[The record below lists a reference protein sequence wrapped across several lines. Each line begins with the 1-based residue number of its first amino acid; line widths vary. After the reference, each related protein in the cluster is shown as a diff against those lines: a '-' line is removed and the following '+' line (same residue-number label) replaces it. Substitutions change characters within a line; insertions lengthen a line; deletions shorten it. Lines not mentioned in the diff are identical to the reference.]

1 MNKVYNVV
9 WNASLSAW
17 CVTSEFA
24 KSKKVLFKKALAS
37 SVLTLISCSVFAD
50 SLELGG
56 GSVDSTATDSIAIGS
71 SSKVDANAVDS
82 VAIGNG
88 AEVKQLRSIAIGI
101 GAVSDGL
108 NSTAIG
114 AGAETND
121 NDSIALGTRAIADE
135 FSTALGEESKA
146 LGKWS
151 LSSGFESESLNTFD
165 AAYGFKAVA
174 SGGSSLAMGF
184 GATSSGDSS
193 SAIGSSASATGSRDI
208 AYGAQSSAS
217 GGFGAAIGYEANK
230 TANRAFAIG
239 DNSSATAL
247 QSFSIGNWA
256 ETSAE
261 NALAISTYA
270 KADAADAISI
280 GDSSDVTSTATS
292 SGILGN
298 QSTVSAA
305 NSFAIGNNNS
315 IETAD
320 TFALGNNISSTLD
333 NSVFLGDASSYV
345 DADSTTGGN
354 GSVASTTITNS
365 ENNATTFSNYAGS
378 QSSGVV
384 SVGNSSSQ
392 RRIQNVA
399 AGLVSQGSTD
409 AINGSQ
415 LYSVEDTV
423 AEGYSFAAPSG
434 DSFNLPLGST
444 FNLYGATTAASGI
457 AFDSSSTPVSGSY
470 SAKNVQTVTDGKG
483 GIQVQLAEDPDF
495 DAITANQLNVGPVTI
510 NSTGI
515 DAGNTRITNVAAG
528 QAGTD
533 AVNMNQLT
541 ETNDTIAKGYS
552 FAAPSGDSFNLPLG
566 STFNLYG
573 ATTAASGV
581 TFDSSSTPVSG
592 SYSAK
597 NVQTVTDGKGGIQVQ
612 LAEDPDFDAIT
623 ANQLN
628 VGPVTLNSTGID
640 AGNTRITNVA
650 PGEAGTDAVNM
661 NQLTETNDTIAK
673 GYSFAAPSGDSFNL
687 PLGSTFNLYG
697 ATTAAS
703 GVTFDSSSTPV
714 SGSYSAKNVQT
725 VTDGKGG
732 IQVQLA
738 EDPDFDAITANQVTV
753 GPVIISNTGIDMGG
767 EKITHLAAGTAD
779 DDAVNVSQLNS
790 VKNIASAGW
799 NIETDSGENA
809 KSNVSPTSTV
819 TITGD
824 KDISVTNSGNNV
836 SVALSNDVNIGS
848 NNNAI
853 EINGKDGTIT
863 DGTGDNR
870 VAINGNT
877 GTVQAGK
884 ITINGSTGTEDGLT
898 NTTWDPNNYVSGQAA
913 TEDQLHALSEQNS
926 SAVEAAK
933 TEVDAGD
940 NIQVTSS
947 NDAKDG
953 HTIYTVATSKDVNFN
968 SVHSNS
974 VNVGNVTINDQGI
987 NAGNQKITNVAAG
1000 EISSSSHDAINGAQL
1015 YKTNSSV
1022 ANYFGGGSKVDA
1034 NGNITAPTYNV
1045 AGGSYNN
1052 VGDALGAVDNKVDNL
1067 AYDTQ
1072 QGFDQMNHHINK
1084 VERRL
1089 SSGIAGVAA
1098 MEPAPY
1104 VAGKFTYAMGSSYYN
1119 DQGALGITFR
1129 RTADDGRWS
1138 LTAGAAVGTEGQPIV
1153 RVGISGV
1160 IN

>member
-444 FNLYGATTAASGI
+444 FNLYGATTAASG
-457 AFDSSSTPVSGSY
+457 
-470 SAKNVQTVTDGKG
+470 
-483 GIQVQLAEDPDF
+483 
-495 DAITANQLNVGPVTI
+495 
-510 NSTGI
+510 
-515 DAGNTRITNVAAG
+515 
-528 QAGTD
+528 
-533 AVNMNQLT
+533 
-541 ETNDTIAKGYS
+541 
-552 FAAPSGDSFNLPLG
+552 
-566 STFNLYG
+566 
-573 ATTAASGV
+573 
-581 TFDSSSTPVSG
+581 
-592 SYSAK
+592 
-597 NVQTVTDGKGGIQVQ
+597 
-612 LAEDPDFDAIT
+612 
-623 ANQLN
+623 
-628 VGPVTLNSTGID
+628 
-640 AGNTRITNVA
+640 
-650 PGEAGTDAVNM
+650 
-661 NQLTETNDTIAK
+661 
-673 GYSFAAPSGDSFNL
+673 
-687 PLGSTFNLYG
+687 
-697 ATTAAS
+697 
-703 GVTFDSSSTPV
+703 VTFDSSSTPV

-836 SVALSNDVNIGS
+836 SVALSNDVTIGS